1 MTAELE
7 ATLLGTT
14 LTSSIPTHQ
23 RLKDLS
29 QTFGCSEDIVSRFAM
44 SLSMKAG
51 PVPQQWEAKPIS
63 EGLTVLNGK
72 SIRGKTL
79 FKSELALF
87 LVMLAIAEPEAEPHH
102 VRELFKLHWERG
114 VEMMGDDMGDLD
126 WLEYLAD
133 KLGRF
138 TSILVQ

>member
-1 MTAELE
+1 MTTELE

-29 QTFGCSEDIVSRFAM
+29 KHFGCSEDIISRFAM

-51 PVPQQWEAKPIS
+51 EVSTEWSPEPIT
-63 EGLTVLNGK
+63 EGLTVINGK

-87 LVMLAIAEPEAEPHH
+87 LVMLAVAEPSAEPHH
-102 VRELFKLHWERG
+102 VRELFRLHWERG
-114 VEMMGDDMGDLD
+114 VEMMSECMEGND
-126 WLEYLAD
+126 WLEYLA
-133 KLGRF
+133 KQF
-138 TSILVQ
+138 

>member
-23 RLKDLS
+23 RLKDLGKHL
-29 QTFGCSEDIVSRFAM
+29 GCSEDIISRFAM

-51 PVPQQWEAKPIS
+51 PVPQQWEAKPVS
-63 EGLTVLNGK
+63 ERLTVLNGK

-87 LVMLAIAEPEAEPHH
+87 LVMLAVAEPSAEPHH
-102 VRELFKLHWERG
+102 VRELFRLHWERG
-114 VEMMGDDMGDLD
+114 VAMMSEGMKGKD
-126 WLEYLAD
+126 WLEYLSEQ
-133 KLGRF
+133 F
-138 TSILVQ
+138 

>member
-1 MTAELE
+1 MTTELE

-29 QTFGCSEDIVSRFAM
+29 KHFGCSEDILSRFAM
-44 SLSMKAG
+44 SLSMTAG
-51 PVPQQWEAKPIS
+51 EVSTEWSPEPIS
-63 EGLTVLNGK
+63 EGLTVINGK

-87 LVMLAIAEPEAEPHH
+87 LVMLAVAEPSAEPHH
-102 VRELFKLHWERG
+102 VRELFRLHWERG
-114 VEMMGDDMGDLD
+114 VEMMSEGMEGND
-126 WLEYLAD
+126 WLEYLSEQ
-133 KLGRF
+133 F
-138 TSILVQ
+138 

>member
-1 MTAELE
+1 MTADLE
-7 ATLLGTT
+7 AALLGTT

-29 QTFGCSEDIVSRFAM
+29 QRFGCSEDIVSRFAM

-51 PVPQQWEAKPIS
+51 PVPQPWEAKPVS

-79 FKSELALF
+79 FKTELALF
-87 LVMLAIAEPEAEPHH
+87 LVMLAVAEPVAEPHH
-102 VRELFKLHWERG
+102 VRDLFRLHWERG
-114 VEMMGDDMGDLD
+114 VEMMSEGMKGKD
-126 WLEYLAD
+126 WLEYLSEQ
-133 KLGRF
+133 F
-138 TSILVQ
+138 

>member
-1 MTAELE
+1 MIAELE

-29 QTFGCSEDIVSRFAM
+29 KSFGCSEDIISRFAM

-51 PVPQQWEAKPIS
+51 KVSTEWSPEPIT
-63 EGLTVLNGK
+63 EGLTVINGK

-87 LVMLAIAEPEAEPHH
+87 LVMLAVAEPEAEPHH
-102 VRELFKLHWERG
+102 VRDLLRLHWARG
-114 VEMMGDDMGDLD
+114 VEMMSEGMKGND
-126 WLEYLAD
+126 WLEYLSEQ
-133 KLGRF
+133 F
-138 TSILVQ
+138 

>member
-1 MTAELE
+1 MTTELE

-29 QTFGCSEDIVSRFAM
+29 KHFGCSEDIISRFAM

-51 PVPQQWEAKPIS
+51 EVSTEWSPEPIT
-63 EGLTVLNGK
+63 EGLTVINGK

-87 LVMLAIAEPEAEPHH
+87 FVMLAVAEPSAEPHH
-102 VRELFKLHWERG
+102 VRELFRLHWERG
-114 VEMMGDDMGDLD
+114 VEMMSEGMEGKD
-126 WLEYLAD
+126 WLEYLSEQ
-133 KLGRF
+133 F
-138 TSILVQ
+138 

>member
-29 QTFGCSEDIVSRFAM
+29 KHFGCSEDIISRFAM

-51 PVPQQWEAKPIS
+51 EVSTEWSPEPIT
-63 EGLTVLNGK
+63 EGLTVINGK

-87 LVMLAIAEPEAEPHH
+87 LVMLAVAEPEAEPHH
-102 VRELFKLHWERG
+102 VRDLLRLHWERG
-114 VEMMGDDMGDLD
+114 VEMISKGMEGND
-126 WLEYLAD
+126 WLEYLSEQ
-133 KLGRF
+133 F
-138 TSILVQ
+138 

>member
-1 MTAELE
+1 MSSELE
-7 ATLLGTT
+7 TVLLGTT
-14 LTSSIPTHQ
+14 LTSSLPTHQ
-23 RLKDLS
+23 RLKNLS

-87 LVMLAIAEPEAEPHH
+87 LVMLAVAEPEAEPHH
-102 VRELFKLHWERG
+102 VRDLFRLHWERG
-114 VEMMGDDMGDLD
+114 VEMMVDDMGDLD
-126 WLEYLAD
+126 WLEYLAE
-133 KLGRF
+133 KFG
-138 TSILVQ
+138 

>member
-1 MTAELE
+1 MTTELE
-7 ATLLGTT
+7 TTLLGTT

-29 QTFGCSEDIVSRFAM
+29 KTFGCSEDIISRFAM
-44 SLSMKAG
+44 SLSLKAG
-51 PVPQQWEAKPIS
+51 SVTQQWEAKPIS

-79 FKSELALF
+79 FKTELALF
-87 LVMLAIAEPEAEPHH
+87 LVMLAVAEPEAEPHH
-102 VRELFKLHWERG
+102 VRDLFRLHWERG
-114 VEMMGDDMGDLD
+114 VEMMVDDMGDLD

-133 KLGRF
+133 KLG
-138 TSILVQ
+138 

>member
-1 MTAELE
+1 MTVEIE

-14 LTSSIPTHQ
+14 LTSSISTHQ

-29 QTFGCSEDIVSRFAM
+29 KSFGCSEDILSRFAM

-51 PVPQQWEAKPIS
+51 EVSTEWSPEPIT
-63 EGLTVLNGK
+63 EGLTVINGK

-87 LVMLAIAEPEAEPHH
+87 LVMLAVAEPDAEPHH
-102 VRELFKLHWERG
+102 VRDLFRLHWERG
-114 VEMMGDDMGDLD
+114 VEMISQGMEGND
-126 WLEYLAD
+126 WLEYLSEQ
-133 KLGRF
+133 F
-138 TSILVQ
+138 

>member
-1 MTAELE
+1 MTTELE

-29 QTFGCSEDIVSRFAM
+29 KHFGCSEDIISRFAM

-51 PVPQQWEAKPIS
+51 EVSTEWSPEPIT
-63 EGLTVLNGK
+63 EGLTVINGK

-87 LVMLAIAEPEAEPHH
+87 LVMLAVAEPSAEPHH
-102 VRELFKLHWERG
+102 VRELFRLHWERG
-114 VEMMGDDMGDLD
+114 VEMMSECMEGND
-126 WLEYLAD
+126 WLEYLAEQ
-133 KLGRF
+133 F
-138 TSILVQ
+138 

>member
-7 ATLLGTT
+7 TTLLGTT

-29 QTFGCSEDIVSRFAM
+29 KSFGCSEDIISRFAM

-51 PVPQQWEAKPIS
+51 KVSTEWSPEPIT
-63 EGLTVLNGK
+63 EGLTVINGK

-87 LVMLAIAEPEAEPHH
+87 LVMLAVAEPEAEPHH
-102 VRELFKLHWERG
+102 VRDLLRLHWERG
-114 VEMMGDDMGDLD
+114 VEMISKGMEGND
-126 WLEYLAD
+126 WLEYLSEQ
-133 KLGRF
+133 F
-138 TSILVQ
+138 